1 MMFRD
6 DKKMLA
12 IYSALAFIFIYPLI
26 QAGVFYRDDLDRA
39 ITGQYGW
46 RGLGR
51 PMADIIMKI
60 LSASGHSNLDL
71 FPFTMIASSV
81 FIGGASLMLA
91 KHLLRYDVPHVNLV
105 AALLIFNPFFL
116 QNMAYR
122 YDCLGMAIAFFLAV
136 TAYTYTAVNSL
147 RGRSVKVISGVLS
160 LTLYQPCVNIF
171 IALLAVDIVILAVK
185 NELNLAKLTK
195 LIFNKAILFISFVI
209 LYMLFFSSKNN
220 SRGELIPPNREGMN
234 RLFNTISSLKDLVT
248 SYFHGP
254 VYIYFLIPV
263 VITLF
268 VIFFRHR
275 QNKNKILPLAGYF
288 FIAALIFLAS
298 LMGPTIFL
306 KDAPVAPRAITSFS
320 AILIV
325 IAIPAVYFLPRM
337 KYISLIPVI
346 TCFAFSAQLS
356 SALKSQREYEEF
368 VFNMVAQK
376 IISYKDIDTVRT
388 VGQVNIDER
397 AKLLEKNKPLIRYF
411 LSPASEFL
419 ASFQLINKGL
429 TQTKHG
435 YGEEN
440 DNRQQLQKM
449 LKEGIIPVV
458 SNSAYSLYIE
468 KNTALVKLGSSDID
482 F

>member
-1 MMFRD
+1 
-6 DKKMLA
+6 
-12 IYSALAFIFIYPLI
+12 
-26 QAGVFYRDDLDRA
+26 
-39 ITGQYGW
+39 
-46 RGLGR
+46 
-51 PMADIIMKI
+51 
-60 LSASGHSNLDL
+60 
-71 FPFTMIASSV
+71 
-81 FIGGASLMLA
+81 
-91 KHLLRYDVPHVNLV
+91 
-105 AALLIFNPFFL
+105 
-116 QNMAYR
+116 
-122 YDCLGMAIAFFLAV
+122 
-136 TAYTYTAVNSL
+136 
-147 RGRSVKVISGVLS
+147 VLS

-234 RLFNTISSLKDLVT
+234 HLFNTISSLKDLVT